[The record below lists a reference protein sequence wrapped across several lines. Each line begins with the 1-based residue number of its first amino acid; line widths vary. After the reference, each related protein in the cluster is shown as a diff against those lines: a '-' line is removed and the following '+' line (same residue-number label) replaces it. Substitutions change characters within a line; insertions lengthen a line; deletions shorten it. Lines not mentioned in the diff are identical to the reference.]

1 MRTMPRAGRTAE
13 ARPAP
18 ARGGASGADRPFLE
32 HLEEFRRR
40 VLATAACFAV
50 ASVAA
55 FAFAAPFLDLL
66 EAPAKAAGA
75 SLAALRPQ
83 DLFVSRLRAA
93 VALGAL
99 ATVPLALL
107 QIRAFVAPALDRR
120 ERRVLDAGLWAA
132 LALQAAGLA
141 AAALLLVP
149 FMARFFAS
157 FGAGRAE
164 ALWSLDAWYALA
176 IGAAL
181 GSSLAFEAPL
191 VLVILFAVGA
201 LDPRAVARR
210 RREAVVAIFVVA
222 AVATP
227 PDAFSQVLVAAPL
240 WLLFELALVA
250 GRALAPSKPGP
261 EVAP

>member
-1 MRTMPRAGRTAE
+1 MPRTGRAAE
-13 ARPAP
+13 RSRAP
-18 ARGGASGADRPFLE
+18 GRDGSLGADRPFLE

-40 VLATAACFAV
+40 ALATVACFVV

-55 FAFAAPFLDLL
+55 FALADPLLDLL

-75 SLAALRPQ
+75 TLAALKPQ
-83 DLFVSRLRAA
+83 DLLVSRLRAA

-107 QIRAFVAPALDRR
+107 QVRAFVAPALDRR
-120 ERRVLDAGLWAA
+120 ERRVLDAGLWSA

-141 AAALLLVP
+141 AAALVLVP
-149 FMARFFAS
+149 FMARFFAA

-191 VLVILFAVGA
+191 VLVILFAVGV
-201 LDPRAVARR
+201 LDPKAVARR
-210 RREAVVAIFVVA
+210 RREAVVAIFVLA

-250 GRALAPSKPGP
+250 GRALAPPKTGP
-261 EVAP
+261 EAAP